1 MAAVAAREA
10 DAVNAIEAMAE
21 VYGALDTA
29 DYAWAQ
35 CTAMELW
42 SVLPSSVYEKVL
54 LASVRADALLPQY
67 ADFCRRAYGRVVYA
81 EIVAA
86 IAA

>member
-1 MAAVAAREA
+1 
-10 DAVNAIEAMAE
+10 VNAIEAMSE
-21 VYGALDTA
+21 VYGALDTD

-35 CTAMELW
+35 CAAMEL
-42 SVLPSSVYEKVL
+42 SDVLPSSVFEKVL
-54 LASVRADALLPQY
+54 LASVKADQLLPQY
-67 ADFCRRAYGRVVYA
+67 AEFCRRAYGRVVYA